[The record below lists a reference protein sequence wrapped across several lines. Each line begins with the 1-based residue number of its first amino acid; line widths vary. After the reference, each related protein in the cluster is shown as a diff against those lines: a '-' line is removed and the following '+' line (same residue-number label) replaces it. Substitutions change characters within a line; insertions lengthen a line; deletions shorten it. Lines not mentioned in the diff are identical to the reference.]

1 MAFQQAYDSR
11 EKPVTKALLHPP
23 TIARM
28 HESLSTSPGS
38 PIGMDKEGSRLGTWV
53 VDIFPDAERSYRTGA
68 SGAQTGRVGICNN
81 IRNWDMS
88 WTRTTIRKGYYRPQ
102 QEAVVQVASEGKDF
116 GHPLFCL

>member
-1 MAFQQAYDSR
+1 
-11 EKPVTKALLHPP
+11 
-23 TIARM
+23 
-28 HESLSTSPGS
+28 
-38 PIGMDKEGSRLGTWV
+38 MDKGGIQIGHLGRGYL
-53 VDIFPDAERSYRTGA
+53 PDAKGHNRTGA

-81 IRNWDMS
+81 IGNWDMS